1 MSLGTVTHNV
11 ANRVGTQLD
20 RYEIDAE
27 LGRGAMGVV
36 FRARDPKLGRTVAI
50 KTVSIAGLEAEA
62 EREYRR
68 RFVVE
73 AQAAGR
79 LSHPGIV
86 TIFDV
91 REEAEPYLVMEYVEG
106 QSLQQL
112 VTQEKRTLPIS
123 TTLRLIQE
131 IAEALHYAHAQGV
144 VHRDIKPA
152 NILVTAD
159 GHPKIADF
167 GIAKL
172 NETDL
177 TLPGRVLGSPA
188 FMSPEQ
194 LGDEAVDSRS
204 DLFSLGVILYYML
217 TGHRPFQGNSTTTVC
232 FKLVNHEP
240 LPVSALQSALPR
252 ELDAIVSRAIAK
264 DPAQRYQTGLAMA
277 SDLQALRERS
287 EFVHSSPEP
296 ANDSGTG
303 RAISRHN
310 GPAGAEDQSLRLRAS
325 DSGRTA
331 GIDRFFQ
338 TERFKF
344 SKAVLV
350 FGVLAAAIVG
360 VAFWNTHGQKPKL
373 SGPIDTGEGIVNKIN
388 KDDTY
393 DGKEDKVSK
402 KEKVSITSAEP
413 GSNISTSRLTASVP
427 PVDATVGKNP
437 AGATLQIDI
446 QHHFTQALASVWVDN
461 SLVYIQALRGDKQR
475 HALLFHKVAGRQF
488 NVMRVTPG
496 RHQLRVRIQSATDSY
511 DQSKVVAIAFM
522 QGVSLLRIVCG
533 DRGEGLQVSLQ
544 KEAYQSY
551 R

>member
-1 MSLGTVTHNV
+1 
-11 ANRVGTQLD
+11 
-20 RYEIDAE
+20 
-27 LGRGAMGVV
+27 MGVV
-36 FRARDPKLGRTVAI
+36 YRARDPKLGRTVAI

-91 REEAEPYLVMEYVEG
+91 NEESEPYLVMEYVEG

-112 VTQEKRTLPIS
+112 VTREKRALPIS

-152 NILVTAD
+152 NILVTTD

-172 NETDL
+172 NEMDL

-188 FMSPEQ
+188 FMAPEQ

-277 SDLQALRERS
+277 SDLQALREQS
-287 EFVHSSPEP
+287 GFVHSSPEP
-296 ANDSGTG
+296 AEGSGTG
-303 RAISRHN
+303 RAISRHS
-310 GPAGAEDQSLRLRAS
+310 GPLGAEAQSLRLRAS

-331 GIDRFFQ
+331 GDDRLFR
-338 TERFKF
+338 TDALKF

-350 FGVLAAAIVG
+350 FGLLAAAIVG
-360 VAFWNTHGQKPKL
+360 VAFWSTHGTKPKL
-373 SGPIDTGEGIVNKIN
+373 SGPIDTGEGVVNKIN
-388 KDDTY
+388 KDDTP
-393 DGKEDKVSK
+393 DGKEDK
-402 KEKVSITSAEP
+402 SIQERESLCQKRRAGVEDF
-413 GSNISTSRLTASVP
+413 NFP
-427 PVDATVGKNP
+427 PDGFGP
-437 AGATLQIDI
+437 AGKRDCRQKCCGRNVTNRHRASFHSSASLGVGGQQIGLYPG
-446 QHHFTQALASVWVDN
+446 LA
-461 SLVYIQALRGDKQR
+461 RGQT
-475 HALLFHKVAGRQF
+475 AACPLFRKVAGRQF
-488 NVMRVTPG
+488 DVMRVTPG
-496 RHQLRVRIQSATDSY
+496 RHQLRVRIQSAADSY
-511 DQSKVVAIAFM
+511 DQSKVIAIAFM
-522 QGVSLLRIVCG
+522 QGVSQLRIVCG
-533 DRGEGLQVSLQ
+533 DHGEGLQVSLQ
-544 KEAYQSY
+544 KEAYQ
-551 R
+551 

>member
-1 MSLGTVTHNV
+1 
-11 ANRVGTQLD
+11 
-20 RYEIDAE
+20 
-27 LGRGAMGVV
+27 MGVV
-36 FRARDPKLGRTVAI
+36 YRARDPKLGRTVAI

-91 REEAEPYLVMEYVEG
+91 NEEAEPYLVMEYVEG

-112 VTQEKRTLPIS
+112 VTREKRALPIS

-152 NILVTAD
+152 NILVTID

-172 NETDL
+172 NEMDL

-188 FMSPEQ
+188 FMAPEQ
-194 LGDEAVDSRS
+194 LGDENVDSRS

-240 LPVSALQSALPR
+240 LPVSALQSTLPR

-277 SDLQALRERS
+277 SDLQALREQS
-287 EFVHSSPEP
+287 GFVHSSPEA
-296 ANDSGTG
+296 ANSSATG
-303 RAISRHN
+303 RAISRHS
-310 GPAGAEDQSLRLRAS
+310 GRVGAEARSLQLRAS
-325 DSGRTA
+325 DSGRTV
-331 GIDRFFQ
+331 GDNRFFQ
-338 TERFKF
+338 TNLLRF
-344 SKAVLV
+344 SKAILV
-350 FGVLAAAIVG
+350 FGLLAAAAIVG
-360 VAFWNTHGQKPKL
+360 VAFWNTHGHKPKL

-388 KDDTY
+388 KDDTP

-402 KEKVSITSAEP
+402 KEKVPVKSAEP
-413 GSNISTSRLTASVP
+413 GSNISTSRPTASAP
-427 PVDATVGKNP
+427 PVKATLGKNP
-437 AGATLQIDI
+437 ADATLQIDI
-446 QHHFTQALASVWVDN
+446 EHHFTQALASVWVDN
-461 SLVYIQALRGDKQR
+461 RLAYTQALRGDKQR
-475 HALLFHKVAGRQF
+475 HALLFRKVSGRQF
-488 NVMRVTPG
+488 DVMRVAPG
-496 RHQLRVRIQSATDSY
+496 RHQLRVRIQSAADSY

-544 KEAYQSY
+544 KEAYQ
-551 R
+551 